1 MMTLAALLLAHL
13 ATDFLFQPKSLVRH
27 KLGKKSRSIWLY
39 IHAALSGMLAYILV
53 GALEGNWGAWPVFA
67 VTAVSHFF
75 IDLWKLNKGDSA
87 AYFFIDQLMHLLVI
101 LGLTAFYTSESIVA
115 FVEHFSLSSKLIYHV
130 LFVIFLTFPAGIIL
144 RKFLSAFQFDEL
156 NEYSE
161 NDRKQQQQQENQYQA
176 AESLPKAGLW
186 IGIFE
191 RLIIYFLVVNGQ
203 FLAITFLIT
212 AKSILRLAP
221 EKDRQQSEYILV
233 GTLASLFL
241 AFTLGL
247 IIKTF

>member
-13 ATDFLFQPKSLVRH
+13 ATDFLFQPKSLVKH
-27 KLGKKSRSIWLY
+27 KLENKSRSVWLY

-53 GALEGNWGAWPVFA
+53 GTLEDSWGIWPVFA
-67 VTAVSHFF
+67 LTAVSHFF

-144 RKFLSAFQFDEL
+144 RKFLSAFQFEDE
-156 NEYSE
+156 
-161 NDRKQQQQQENQYQA
+161 QENTEQGVELKGQSGQVRQT
-176 AESLPKAGLW
+176 ESLPKAGLW

-212 AKSILRLAP
+212 AKSILRLVP
-221 EKDRQQSEYILV
+221 EKDRKQSEYILV

>member
-13 ATDFLFQPKSLVRH
+13 ATDFLFQPKSLVKH
-27 KLGKKSRSIWLY
+27 KLENKSRSVWLY

-53 GALEGNWGAWPVFA
+53 GTLEDSWGIWPVFA
-67 VTAVSHFF
+67 LTAVSHFF

-87 AYFFIDQLMHLLVI
+87 AYFFMDQLMHLLVI

-144 RKFLSAFQFDEL
+144 RKFLSAFQFEDE
-156 NEYSE
+156 
-161 NDRKQQQQQENQYQA
+161 QENTEQGVELKGQSGQVRQT
-176 AESLPKAGLW
+176 ESLPKAGLW

-212 AKSILRLAP
+212 AKSILRLVP
-221 EKDRQQSEYILV
+221 EKDRKQSEYILV